1 MFPLDVTTTK
11 SQSLVLE
18 SKPNLIVYGPAGSG
32 KTLLTILLAKKLK
45 DENPY
50 FKIEIRVFTK
60 SLSKFIKQALEQR
73 MIYDIEVSH
82 YIDINK
88 SYKEVDITI
97 VDEGQ
102 DFFLEQILWMY
113 NRSKN
118 GIYLLGDSNQD
129 VYEFNKDRIKFHE
142 VNRELH
148 FNEIYLDEVLR
159 FTPSIDLF
167 IKNIFPNIKNIV
179 PKDFYY
185 DTKPKLYRC
194 SDFNDQALKIKS
206 FTEVTPLGS
215 TAILVM
221 TNDEVLTVKEK
232 LNSIGLLID
241 GFKHKTEDYLSTK
254 DNALNILTYHS
265 AKGLEFD
272 NIIMPNLEQGNNSN
286 NNIYYVGFSRAKKN
300 LALFYLNQFP
310 LWLKITDSKVFDGE
324 LHRDMD
330 DLMKICLMDLDI
342 YIMQIKM
349 WSDSNFSIDYAKKQL
364 GRDETEIINESIR
377 GLIDIGYNESEA
389 NKIVGDRLK
398 QISYQK

>member
-1 MFPLDVTTTK
+1 MFPLDVTPTK
-11 SQSLVLE
+11 SQSLVLG

-45 DENPY
+45 DENPD

-60 SLSKFIKQALEQR
+60 SLSKFIIQALEQR
-73 MIYDIEVSH
+73 KIYDIAVRH
-82 YIDINK
+82 YIDIYK
-88 SYKEVDITI
+88 SYEEVDITI

-102 DFFLEQILWMY
+102 DFNIEEILWFSK
-113 NRSKN
+113 RSKN

-129 VYEFNKDRIKFHE
+129 VYEFNKDDIKFNE
-142 VNRELH
+142 LNRELH

-167 IKNIFPNIKNIV
+167 IKHIFPNVKNIK
-179 PKDFYY
+179 PNDFNY
-185 DTKPKLYRC
+185 DNKPKLYRC
-194 SDFNDQALKIKS
+194 SDIDDQALKIKS
-206 FTEVTPLGS
+206 FLEIIPIGT

-221 TNDEVLTVKEK
+221 TNNEVLTIKEK

-241 GFKHKTEDYLSTK
+241 GFKHKTDDSLSTK
-254 DNALNILTYHS
+254 ENSLNILTYHS

-272 NIIMPNLEQGNNSN
+272 NIIMPNLDQGNNSN

-310 LWLKITDSKVFDGE
+310 LWIKITDSNVFDGE
-324 LHRDMD
+324 LFRNMD
-330 DLMKICLMDLDI
+330 RLIEICLMDLDI
-342 YIMQIKM
+342 YIMQIKL
-349 WSDSNFSIDYAKKQL
+349 WTDVNFSIDYAKKQL
-364 GRDETEIINESIR
+364 ARNETEIINESVN

-389 NKIVGDRLK
+389 IKIVNERLK
-398 QISYQK
+398 QIS

>member
-1 MFPLDVTTTK
+1 MFPLDVTPTN
-11 SQSLVLE
+11 SQSLVLK

-32 KTLLTILLAKKLK
+32 KTLLTILLAQKLK
-45 DENPY
+45 KDNPD

-60 SLSKFIKQALEQR
+60 SLSKFIIQALEQR
-73 MIYDIEVSH
+73 KIHDIEVSH
-82 YIDINK
+82 YIDVYK
-88 SYKEVDITI
+88 SYKEVNITI

-102 DFFLEQILWMY
+102 DFNLDQILWIS

-129 VYEFNKDRIKFHE
+129 VYEFNKDEIRFHE

-179 PKDFYY
+179 PKDFFY

-206 FTEVTPLGS
+206 FLDTTSIGT

-221 TNDEVLTVKEK
+221 TNSEVLTLKEK
-232 LNSIGLLID
+232 LNTVGLLID
-241 GFKHKTEDYLSTK
+241 GFKHKTDDYLSTK
-254 DNALNILTYHS
+254 ENALNILTYHS

-272 NIIMPNLEQGNNSN
+272 NIIMPNLEQGNSSN

-310 LWLKITDSKVFDGE
+310 LWIKISDSNLFDGE
-324 LHRDMD
+324 LFRNMD
-330 DLMKICLMDLDI
+330 ILIETCLLDLDI
-342 YIMQIKM
+342 YIMQIKIFT
-349 WSDSNFSIDYAKKQL
+349 DVNFSIDYAKKQL
-364 GRDETEIINESIR
+364 GRNEAEIINESIK
-377 GLIDIGYNESEA
+377 GLIDIGYNESEG
-389 NKIVGDRLK
+389 KIIVNDRLK
-398 QISYQK
+398 KIY

>member
-1 MFPLDVTTTK
+1 MFPLNATPTK

-32 KTLLTILLAKKLK
+32 KTLLTILLAKKVK
-45 DENPY
+45 DENPD

-73 MIYDIEVSH
+73 KIYDIEVSH

-88 SYKEVDITI
+88 SYEEVDITI

-102 DFFLEQILWMY
+102 DFYLDQILWIS

-118 GIYLLGDSNQD
+118 GIYLLGDTNQD
-129 VYEFNKDRIKFHE
+129 VYEFNKDGIRFHE
-142 VNRELH
+142 VNKELH

-159 FTPSIDLF
+159 FTPSIDVF
-167 IKNIFPNIKNIV
+167 IKNIFPNIKNII
-179 PKDFYY
+179 PKNFYH

-194 SDFNDQALKIKS
+194 SDFKDQALKIKS
-206 FTEVTPLGS
+206 FLEITPIGT

-221 TNDEVLTVKEK
+221 TNNEVLTIKEK
-232 LNSIGLLID
+232 LNSVGLLIN
-241 GFKHKTEDYLSTK
+241 GFKHKTDDYLSTK
-254 DNALNILTYHS
+254 ENALNILTYHS

-272 NIIMPNLEQGNNSN
+272 NIIMPNLEQGNNTN

-310 LWLKITDSKVFDGE
+310 LWIKISDSKVFDGE
-324 LHRDMD
+324 LYRDMD
-330 DLMKICLMDLDI
+330 NLMKICLMDLDI

-349 WSDSNFSIDYAKKQL
+349 WTDSDFSIDHAKKQL
-364 GRDETEIINESIR
+364 GRDETEIINESII

-389 NKIVGDRLK
+389 NMIVIERLK
-398 QISYQK
+398 QIH